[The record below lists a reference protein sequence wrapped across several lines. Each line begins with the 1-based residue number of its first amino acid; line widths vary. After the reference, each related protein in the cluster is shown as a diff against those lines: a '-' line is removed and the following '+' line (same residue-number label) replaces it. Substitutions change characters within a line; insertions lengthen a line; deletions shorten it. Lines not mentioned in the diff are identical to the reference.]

1 MSYNETLAK
10 MYLRSISQQ
19 RKVEWISIRPKRL
32 LVVHSVNE
40 VTANPDTG
48 PEGDHFKESST
59 GKRQVT
65 LLQQEHPEVLTR
77 ILGKSKIQ
85 PELLRQNIVF
95 SGINLLALEHQQFQ
109 VGEILLETTG
119 ICAP

>member
-10 MYLRSISQQ
+10 MYLRSIPQQ

-59 GKRQVT
+59 GKQQVT
-65 LLQQEHPEVLTR
+65 LLQQEHLDVMV
-77 ILGKSKIQ
+77 KY
-85 PELLRQNIVF
+85 
-95 SGINLLALEHQQFQ
+95 
-109 VGEILLETTG
+109 
-119 ICAP
+119 